1 MDHRKALTT
10 ATRRVYFAA
19 WLSVGLWGGEY
30 MRLQLAIHPVSAL
43 AFGSGTRLDG
53 SELTVDKD
61 DLTKHLLSDSR
72 LRSVDLEIVRPGEN
86 ARVGWVYDIVE
97 PRAKESGAGSDFPG
111 ILGPQ
116 VPVGSGTTHVLRG
129 AAVTAVDEVGGVT
142 GGFIKGAA
150 TKVLE
155 MSGAPAA
162 SSPYTGLH
170 HLVVVPHA
178 AADLERH
185 AGLNALRRAYL
196 SAAVYLAKAAVDQR
210 PATTE
215 TFDLETPIAADR
227 DSLPRVAY
235 IAQVH
240 GHQHGT
246 WIDEQIFYG
255 SNTVG
260 MAPVPLH
267 PNEWLD
273 GALVVSY
280 SWGAGGVETYF
291 YQNHPIILEY
301 LRRHAAGEINFVGTI
316 AMTAASLEE
325 ERARN
330 CMMAANM
337 AKWDLA
343 ADGAVV
349 TRYIGGAPHADMFET
364 ARLCEGLGVRT
375 VVMVGDTAVDRR
387 VESAV
392 LMHIPEVNAIVCSG
406 SAQEIR
412 WKVPA
417 AEHVVAGDAALAT
430 TLGAPQELSAGQIAG
445 VTNQQGASHLAS
457 IVY

>member
-1 MDHRKALTT
+1 
-10 ATRRVYFAA
+10 
-19 WLSVGLWGGEY
+19 
-30 MRLQLAIHPVSAL
+30 MRLELAIHPVSAL
-43 AFGSGTRLDG
+43 TFGIDTRLDG
-53 SELTVDKD
+53 SELTVNKD
-61 DLTKHLLSDSR
+61 DLSKHLLADRR
-72 LRSVDLEIVRPGEN
+72 LRSVDLEIVRPGES

-97 PRAKESGAGSDFPG
+97 PRAKESGVGGDFPG
-111 ILGPQ
+111 ILSPQ

-129 AAVTAVDEVGGVT
+129 VAVTAVDEVGGRA
-142 GGFIKGAA
+142 GGNVKGAA

-155 MSGAPAA
+155 MNGAPA
-162 SSPYTGLH
+162 SVSPYAALH
-170 HLVVVPHA
+170 HLVVVPHPA
-178 AADLERH
+178 PDLERH
-185 AGLNALRRAYL
+185 VALNALRRAYL
-196 SAAVYLAKAAVDQR
+196 NAAVYLAKAAVDQR
-210 PATTE
+210 PASLE

-227 DSLPRVAY
+227 AALPRVAY

-246 WIDEQIFYG
+246 WVDEQILYG

-330 CMMAANM
+330 CMLAANM

-364 ARLCEGLGVRT
+364 ARLCEGLGIKT
-375 VVMVGDTAVDRR
+375 VVLVGDTAIDRR
-387 VESAV
+387 VESAI
-392 LMHIPEVNAIVCSG
+392 LMHIPEVNAVICSG

-412 WKVPA
+412 WQVPA
-417 AEHVVAGDAALAT
+417 AEHVVVGDAAIAEAI
-430 TLGAPQELSAGQIAG
+430 GAPQELTANQVCG